1 MSTATLFKRTPKEQL
16 EDEIDDTILKMRR
29 AQLNG
34 ERRIWQRL
42 DRKRRELAGKLARIN
57 QPDLL

>member
-1 MSTATLFKRTPKEQL
+1 MSTATLFKRSKKEQL
-16 EDEIDDTILKMRR
+16 EDEIDDTILKMRQ

-34 ERRIWQRL
+34 EWRIWQRL

-57 QPDLL
+57 QPDLF